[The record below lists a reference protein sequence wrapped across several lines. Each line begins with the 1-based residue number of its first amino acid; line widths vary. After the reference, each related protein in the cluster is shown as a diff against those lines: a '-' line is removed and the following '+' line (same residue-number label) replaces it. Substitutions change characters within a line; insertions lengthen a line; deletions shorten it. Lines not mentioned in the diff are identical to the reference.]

1 MSDKFEIDLI
11 GKYKKWVIFIEVV
24 ARRIDYVSIELRLI
38 LPIQSSLPSRK
49 AFFWVGFFIKRSV
62 VYVNSRS
69 ANIDLFRDTII
80 YFTASGA
87 ARGVSG
93 HTGGP
98 FDTVPELVLLLAL
111 FEHSKK
117 YLPIVFDEAGHR
129 VATQYLLSAL
139 EGHIPTEQ
147 LLHYRE
153 ANSKLPGHP
162 EVRLLLQYSNS
173 FSDPMT

>member
-1 MSDKFEIDLI
+1 M
-11 GKYKKWVIFIEVV
+11 
-24 ARRIDYVSIELRLI
+24 
-38 LPIQSSLPSRK
+38 LPQ
-49 AFFWVGFFIKRSV
+49 IKHLTPQ
-62 VYVNSRS
+62 S
-69 ANIDLFRDTII
+69 ANIQLFRDTII

-98 FDTVPELVLLLAL
+98 YDTVPELVLLLGL
-111 FEHSKK
+111 FEKSEKF
-117 YLPIVFDEAGHR
+117 LPIVFDEAGHR

-139 EGHIPTEQ
+139 EGHIPLEH

-162 EVRLLLQYSNS
+162 EVGSIV
-173 FSDPMT
+173 F

>member
-1 MSDKFEIDLI
+1 LQ
-11 GKYKKWVIFIEVV
+11 
-24 ARRIDYVSIELRLI
+24 RIPRLI
-38 LPIQSSLPSRK
+38 CK
-49 AFFWVGFFIKRSV
+49 
-62 VYVNSRS
+62 S
-69 ANIDLFRDTII
+69 ANIQLFRDTII

-98 FDTVPELVLLLAL
+98 YDTVPELVLLLGL
-111 FEHSKK
+111 FESSDK
-117 YLPIVFDEAGHR
+117 YLPVVFDEAGHR

-139 EGHIPTEQ
+139 EGHIPTEH

-162 EVRLLLQYSNS
+162 EVCLVEILREDTLINPPIFVFSLDLLQELSS
-173 FSDPMT
+173 VLVVWDICGLW